1 MIPIYDSNDRLV
13 GYSIEYFIDNTP
25 YGYINLNFTYEDP
38 VVEFVIQKN
47 ARSLYTYIEDDV
59 QATNSACKVEEK
71 LYY

>member
-13 GYSIEYFIDNTP
+13 GYSIEY